1 MEVDWVVGGDPPNP
15 GLVVFPPGNSPPPR
29 AERGLTDRGGAAS
42 DGKTPPPRHD
52 LAGIPY
58 DHHCRAAP
66 SPSRP
71 PSPPPPMS
79 SRATTTTMAG
89 TSSSSNASTGHIPKP
104 FPLFSIVVQSSI
116 ANRTTRLDLNLGDPI
131 DNTNNGIRATLVF
144 RLVRERN
151 PKRKA
156 KKSKRSDGSKR
167 KTLTLILPRRRP
179 SLRTATEGG
188 GAKRHHLGATRRPC
202 AHPRVHARAGEGDR
216 GGAAISFGRRPLSLT
231 SRWGLETV
239 GGEEKRKEKMAP
251 PCFPIHRCRRP
262 SPKPGGDERAPT
274 TPSQGRS
281 TAARSA

>member
-1 MEVDWVVGGDPPNP
+1 
-15 GLVVFPPGNSPPPR
+15 
-29 AERGLTDRGGAAS
+29 
-42 DGKTPPPRHD
+42 
-52 LAGIPY
+52 
-58 DHHCRAAP
+58 
-66 SPSRP
+66 
-71 PSPPPPMS
+71 MS

-179 SLRTATEGG
+179 SLTPATEGG

-202 AHPRVHARAGEGDR
+202 AHPRVHARTGEEAR
-216 GGAAISFGRRPLSLT
+216 GGAANSFGRHPLSLI

-251 PCFPIHRCRRP
+251 PCFPIHRRRRP
-262 SPKPGGDERAPT
+262 SPKPGETR
-274 TPSQGRS
+274 GRRPHRHK
-281 TAARSA
+281 AARRWRALPRVSTRAGEGPRDGAATSSSRRRWRSGRRRWRRRSGVERGGREEK